1 MAYDSIAARGF
12 ALAASAALL
21 LGCAGSP
28 THPVESDI
36 EVTEVPRSE
45 LPVLDPART
54 YEHDFAA
61 VDPDSVLATLLAAG
75 IPVTRGWLPLDNLCL
90 DPRGPRFTVE
100 LSHPDARTLQLDF
113 GQGTGRLV
121 CATTLRRY
129 VVSD

>member
-1 MAYDSIAARGF
+1 MAFGSIKVFRFG
-12 ALAASAALL
+12 LAASAALL

-36 EVTEVPRSE
+36 DVTEVPRSE
-45 LPVLDPART
+45 LPVLDPSRT

-100 LSHPDARTLQLDF
+100 LSQPDARILELDF
-113 GQGTGRLV
+113 GLGMGRLA

-129 VVSD
+129 IVSD